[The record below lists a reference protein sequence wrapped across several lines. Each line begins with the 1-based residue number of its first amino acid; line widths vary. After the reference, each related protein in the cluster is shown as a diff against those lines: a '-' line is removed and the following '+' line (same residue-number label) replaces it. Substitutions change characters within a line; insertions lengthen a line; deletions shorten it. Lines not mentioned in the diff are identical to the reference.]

1 MLSDHSFLKSKSGKG
16 KINLVFDIDGVL
28 AFHSA
33 QLSDTSL
40 AVIEKYGHIIVA
52 AGLAHYV
59 SPGAVELMKLLFS
72 MPYVR
77 VSFFSSGAKS
87 RNVEFVEKLLTL
99 SLGFVRYHAVKNDVI
114 VLSKEDMVYYGNSE
128 QSENITKLCGSLH
141 GNYKKDLSSVLA
153 LHPEDSMNDAILIDD
168 DPSYVCLGQH
178 KNILVCHEVQD
189 HHYYSLSNGS
199 CDLSGIYH
207 ADSYAGI
214 NNIFYVTGL
223 LMKILHDHMTGI
235 KCLSDALF
243 DINYISYESYEQ
255 NQKLKYQRGEY
266 ICEPIP
272 DPYHSDLQSCWGE
285 SILQKNFYETGL
297 KVLRNVNA
305 DLLLLDSKIYNSFR
319 SKKSNCC
326 NVH

>member
-1 MLSDHSFLKSKSGKG
+1 
-16 KINLVFDIDGVL
+16 
-28 AFHSA
+28 
-33 QLSDTSL
+33 
-40 AVIEKYGHIIVA
+40 
-52 AGLAHYV
+52 
-59 SPGAVELMKLLFS
+59 

-77 VSFFSSGAKS
+77 VSFFSSGAKL
-87 RNVEFVEKLLTL
+87 RNDEFVEKLLTL
-99 SLGFVRYHAVKNDVI
+99 SLGFDRYLAVKNDVL
-114 VLSKEDMVYYGNSE
+114 VLSKEDMVYYGNSQ
-128 QSENITKLCGSLH
+128 QSENITKLCSSLR

-178 KNILVCHEVQD
+178 KNILVCPEVGEQ
-189 HHYYSLSNGS
+189 HYYRLSEID
-199 CDLSGIYH
+199 CGISDRYH

-255 NQKLKYQRGEY
+255 NQKQKYQKGEY

-272 DPYHSDLQSCWGE
+272 DSCHSDLQSCWGE
-285 SILQKNFYETGL
+285 SILQKNYYETGL
-297 KVLRNVNA
+297 KVLRKVNA
-305 DLLLLDSKIYNSFR
+305 DLILIDSKISNSFR
-319 SKKSNCC
+319 NKKSNCC
-326 NVH
+326 NVQ